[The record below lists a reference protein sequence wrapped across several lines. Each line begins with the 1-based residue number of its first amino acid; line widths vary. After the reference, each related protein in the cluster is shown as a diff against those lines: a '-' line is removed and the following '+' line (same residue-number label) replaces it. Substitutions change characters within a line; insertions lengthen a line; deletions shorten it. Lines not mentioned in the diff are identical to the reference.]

1 MYVFIFLLFIGLSP
15 EIFGRNNKLPLL
27 GLGVGN
33 MQHDMI
39 EESVYDAVQNLGVT
53 LIDTAA
59 ASHNEH
65 LIRKALD
72 RSTTKNI
79 KILTKVWYTHLGYE
93 RTRLS
98 VLDSLAQLGQNS
110 IACVLIHWPRC
121 NNNIPWMNCREEETN
136 LPLRVRQAG
145 PAGTWQDSWRALED
159 LYEEK
164 KIKNIGVSN
173 FNFDEMKELIS
184 FARIQPHVLQGNVWS
199 VIFDPWLMKL
209 LSEKKIQFQAYN
221 VLNGVLPSLAANA
234 NDHNSFKRSE
244 NVFAAIKKIAH
255 EVSLLSDANIIYTPA
270 QMILAWLIQKQ
281 IGVIPRSSSKTHLL
295 ENARVSQIKDL
306 SNKHMDMIEAYVEEL
321 LRAHNGLPPRQ
332 QHDEL

>member
-1 MYVFIFLLFIGLSP
+1 MYVLIFLLFVGILSDAF
-15 EIFGRNNKLPLL
+15 EKNNKLPLL

-39 EESVYDAVQNLGVT
+39 EESVYEAVQNFGIT

-79 KILTKVWYTHLGYE
+79 HILTKVWYTHLGYE

-121 NNNIPWMNCREEETN
+121 NDNIPWMNCEEEETN
-136 LPLRVRQAG
+136 LPLYVRQAG

-159 LYEEK
+159 LYDEK

-184 FARIQPHVLQGNVWS
+184 FARIQPHIFQGNVWN
-199 VIFDPWLMKL
+199 VFFDPWLMKF

-221 VLNGVLPSLAANA
+221 VLNGILPALAANVD
-234 NDHNSFKRSE
+234 DHNLYERSD
-244 NVFAAIKKIAH
+244 NAYAAVKKIAH
-255 EVSLLSDANIIYTPA
+255 EVSLLLDTNSIYTPV
-270 QMILAWLIQKQ
+270 QMILAWLIQKK
-281 IGVIPRSSSKTHLL
+281 IGVIPRSSSKIHLQ
-295 ENARVSQIKDL
+295 ENAQASQIKKI
-306 SNKHMDMIEAYVEEL
+306 SNKHMRIIGTYLEEL
-321 LRAHNGLPPRQ
+321 LRAHNGLPSR